1 MTNASDENPDVERI
15 AILGLLDQEGRNSV
29 VLHLFPSA
37 ASRLLRAAEWAK
49 AHPEVEHVEI
59 VLHGEKP
66 DALSLTMPRAPL
78 LGIAADLVQADSKG
92 GGVLQ

>member
-29 VLHLFPSA
+29 VLHLFPS
-37 ASRLLRAAEWAK
+37 AEWAK